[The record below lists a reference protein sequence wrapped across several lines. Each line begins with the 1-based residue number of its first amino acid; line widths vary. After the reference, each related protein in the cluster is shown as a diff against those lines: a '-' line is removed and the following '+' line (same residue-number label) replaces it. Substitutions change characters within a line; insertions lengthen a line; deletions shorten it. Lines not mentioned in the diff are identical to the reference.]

1 MWEIYFKG
9 GLLNG
14 SPLICGGKGSDI
26 YLSECYKYNKT
37 LRTWELHASLK
48 TKRSNRPSSVM
59 IQDTL
64 WIVGGANQG
73 YMYKVGH

>member
-1 MWEIYFKG
+1 MYIKG
-9 GLLNG
+9 GMLNG
-14 SPLICGGKGSDI
+14 SPLICGGNGSDI
-26 YLSECYKYNKT
+26 YLSECYKYNKS
-37 LRTWELHASLK
+37 LRKWELHATLK

-64 WIVGGANQG
+64 WIAGGANQG